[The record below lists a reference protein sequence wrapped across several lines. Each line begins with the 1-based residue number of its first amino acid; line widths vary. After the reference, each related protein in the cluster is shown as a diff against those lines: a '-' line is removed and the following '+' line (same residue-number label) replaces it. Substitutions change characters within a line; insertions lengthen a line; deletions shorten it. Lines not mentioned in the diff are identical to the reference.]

1 MTAPPVAEAT
11 HSLSRVS
18 HPGGRS
24 ASAFQAR
31 IIDHCVAHGIE
42 ITNGKA
48 RKLSIRLARRA
59 ERQQEEFDFFAA
71 LRILG
76 IQSDPTART
85 AAHKAECERAE
96 CDTCG
101 RTRGER

>member
-76 IQSDPTART
+76 IQSDPTARE
-85 AAHKAECERAE
+85 AVYNVE
-96 CDTCG
+96 G
-101 RTRGER
+101 RS

>member
-11 HSLSRVS
+11 HTSQPVVVT
-18 HPGGRS
+18 GGQG
-24 ASAFQAR
+24 FKQR
-31 IIDHCVAHGIE
+31 ILTYCAEAGIE
-42 ITNGKA
+42 MSGSKA
-48 RKLSIRLARRA
+48 RRLGERMWRRA

-85 AAHKAECERAE
+85 AVHKAECERAE
-96 CDTCG
+96 CGTCG